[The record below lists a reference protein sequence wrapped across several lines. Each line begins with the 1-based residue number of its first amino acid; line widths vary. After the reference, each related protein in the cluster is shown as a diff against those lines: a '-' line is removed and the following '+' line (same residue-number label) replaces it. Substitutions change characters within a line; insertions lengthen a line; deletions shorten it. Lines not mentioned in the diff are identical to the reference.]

1 MQRTR
6 EDLANLQPHY
16 PDMINEVIDLT
27 DHSRN
32 MIFNMEIDQAT
43 EIVATG
49 DPEKIATIKGHFA
62 IMARHNHIIRM
73 ARTLQLPMRY
83 FIVKKVAGPAL
94 LLAERID
101 QIKKWLEENGFGDQF
116 HPSYTRMV
124 PAHHLTEIALV
135 GCPDPNPVCTR
146 FFNPEPNSTKGNIG
160 ASYIGELANTIT
172 QWLHQIPEHEPIG
185 VLFSGGIDSGAVF
198 LTTYNIMKTEGMN
211 LARLKA
217 FTLSVNGEGQDA
229 IQARNFMSSLDL
241 ELFHEVITTPE
252 SWVNLQEAVQT
263 IEDYKP
269 LDIQSGAM
277 TLALC
282 RGIREQ
288 YPDFTYLIDGDGGD
302 ENLKDYP
309 IEENPELTIKS
320 VLSNQML
327 YQEGWGVDAIKHSLT
342 FSGGLSRACTRGYA
356 PMQKYNF
363 RGFSPFMLPS
373 VIEVA
378 EGIPYIELTDWNHE
392 KLYAL
397 KGEIVSKGIES
408 LTGMHMPIFEK
419 RRFQD
424 GAAKERAFGNAPMPY
439 RKAFHATF
447 DC

>member
-101 QIKKWLEENGFGDQF
+101 QIKTWLEENGFGDQF

-424 GAAKERAFGNAPMPY
+424 GASKERAFGNAPMPY

>member
-1 MQRTR
+1 M
-6 EDLANLQPHY
+6 
-16 PDMINEVIDLT
+16 
-27 DHSRN
+27 
-32 MIFNMEIDQAT
+32 
-43 EIVATG
+43 
-49 DPEKIATIKGHFA
+49 
-62 IMARHNHIIRM
+62 
-73 ARTLQLPMRY
+73 
-83 FIVKKVAGPAL
+83 
-94 LLAERID
+94 
-101 QIKKWLEENGFGDQF
+101 
-116 HPSYTRMV
+116 
-124 PAHHLTEIALV
+124 
-135 GCPDPNPVCTR
+135 
-146 FFNPEPNSTKGNIG
+146 
-160 ASYIGELANTIT
+160 
-172 QWLHQIPEHEPIG
+172 
-185 VLFSGGIDSGAVF
+185 FSGGIDSGAIF
-198 LTTYNIMKTEGMN
+198 LATHHVMKTRGMK

-217 FTLSVNGEGQDA
+217 FTLTVDGEGEDA
-229 IQARNFMSSLDL
+229 KQAHDFLSQLDL
-241 ELFHEVITTPE
+241 ELFHEVINAP
-252 SWVNLQEAVQT
+252 SNWVNLQDAVKT

-302 ENLKDYP
+302 ENMKDYP
-309 IEENPELTIKS
+309 IEDNPELTIKS

-356 PMQKYNF
+356 PMARYNF

-378 EGIPYIELTDWNHE
+378 EGIPFIELTHWDHE

-397 KGEIVSKGIES
+397 KGEVVSKGIETV
-408 LTGMHMPIFEK
+408 TGYHMPIFEK

-424 GAAKERAFGNAPMPY
+424 GAAKERAFGNSPMPY
-439 RKAFHATF
+439 RKAFHGAF